1 MQTYSPLSNLALK
14 VLLFDNAV
22 GFVFNLLFGLAD
34 LLFEN
39 FGLDVVGILDLVLN
53 SIQFSL
59 DLVQFSSLG
68 LWIITYIMN
77 KHIHPS

>member
-1 MQTYSPLSNLALK
+1 MK

-22 GFVFNLLFGLAD
+22 GFVFNLLLSLAD

-53 SIQFSL
+53 SIQFIL
-59 DLVQFSSLG
+59 DLVKFSGLG
-68 LWIITYIMN
+68 LWIRT
-77 KHIHPS
+77 HHE